1 MAEPRSS
8 MKAEMSVM
16 LNVKDVDRSVQF
28 YKSLGFDTRWET
40 MGSDQHLDY
49 AGVGI
54 GDAVIALGRIP
65 KDLRAL
71 AKDYADWI
79 SGPLGGG
86 VMVTVELQE
95 VEETYERAKAAKASI
110 DSPLSERPYGT
121 AFMVNDPDG
130 YVVRFLRP
138 KGVYA

>member
-1 MAEPRSS
+1 

-16 LNVKDVDRSVQF
+16 LNVKDVERSVKF
-28 YKSLGFDTRWET
+28 YTSLGFDVRWEDK
-40 MGSDQHLDY
+40 GEDDRLNY

-65 KDLRAL
+65 SDRRGMAN
-71 AKDYADWI
+71 DYADWV
-79 SGPLGGG
+79 STPLGAG
-86 VMVTVELQE
+86 VMITVELDP
-95 VEETYERAKAAKASI
+95 VEKIHDLAKAARAPI
-110 DSPLSERPYGT
+110 DSPLSERLYGT

-138 KGVYA
+138 KGKYA

>member
-1 MAEPRSS
+1 

-16 LNVKDVDRSVQF
+16 LNVKDVDRSVKF
-28 YKSLGFDTRWET
+28 YRSLGFDTRWET
-40 MGSDQHLDY
+40 QGDDRHLNY

-65 KDLRAL
+65 KDAGSM
-71 AKDYADWI
+71 AKDYADWV
-79 SGPLGGG
+79 STPLGAGL
-86 VMVTVELQE
+86 MITVELDD
-95 VEETYERAKAAKASI
+95 VEKIYDLAKQAKAPI
-110 DSPLSERPYGT
+110 DSPLSERLYGT

>member
-1 MAEPRSS
+1 

-16 LNVKDVDRSVQF
+16 LNVKDVDRSLKF
-28 YKSLGFDTRWET
+28 YQSLGFDSRWET
-40 MGSDQHLDY
+40 PGDDGHLNY

-65 KDLRAL
+65 KDTNSM
-71 AKDYADWI
+71 AKDYADWV
-79 SGPLGGG
+79 SSPLGAG
-86 VMVTVELQE
+86 VMITVELNG
-95 VEETYERAKAAKASI
+95 VEELYKRAKKAKVTI
-110 DSPLSERPYGT
+110 DSALSERIYGT
-121 AFMVNDPDG
+121 AFVVNDPDG

>member
-1 MAEPRSS
+1 
-8 MKAEMSVM
+8 MKAEMSAM
-16 LNVKDVDRSVQF
+16 LNVADVDRSVSF

-40 MGSDQHLDY
+40 KGADDHLDY

-65 KDLRAL
+65 RDLSRI
-71 AKDYADWI
+71 AKDFADWV
-79 SGPLGGG
+79 STPLGAG
-86 VMVTVELQE
+86 VMITVELDG
-95 VEETYERAKAAKASI
+95 VEELYERAKQARVTI
-110 DSPLSERPYGT
+110 DAPLSERPYGT
-121 AFMVNDPDG
+121 AFIVNDPDG

>member
-1 MAEPRSS
+1 

-16 LNVKDVDRSVQF
+16 LNVKDVERSLKF
-28 YKSLGFDTRWET
+28 YRALGFDTRWET
-40 MGSDQHLDY
+40 KGDDGRLAY

-65 KDLRAL
+65 KDRTAM
-71 AKDYADWI
+71 AKDYADWV
-79 SGPLGGG
+79 STPLGAG
-86 VMVTVELQE
+86 VMVTIELDGVEKIYDL
-95 VEETYERAKAAKASI
+95 AKAAKVPI
-110 DSPLSERPYGT
+110 DSPLSERLYGT
-121 AFMVNDPDG
+121 AFMVDDPDG